1 MTYIFRQVPIFT
13 YFAIAGG
20 LTYTFY
26 HTFRNRAT
34 SNLKKAKQ
42 MGKVTVTAVGSVGS
56 AVAGMMLGQTLMPV
70 PFLGAFVGGLIGG
83 FLGQTGTTL
92 MNTLMNKESYR
103 NLIDYLKD

>member
-1 MTYIFRQVPIFT
+1 
-13 YFAIAGG
+13 
-20 LTYTFY
+20 
-26 HTFRNRAT
+26 
-34 SNLKKAKQ
+34 

-92 MNTLMNKESYR
+92 VNTLMNKESYR